1 MDNIQPLTYAIISI
15 AFAIGFASFLGRWYS
30 RALIIRSFGWD
41 DVFSVILMLVNI
53 MQQAILYLFLHYGCG
68 KHVETLNPYQ
78 LEQIT
83 KWLFYEEIF
92 YMFMH
97 WSIKHTFL
105 MFYLRLS
112 PNHTFRRLVWAT
124 MVLNTAFMVV
134 NWLLAFLQCI
144 PMDAIFHPERH
155 PDAKCI
161 NKNLLLM
168 GPSVLV
174 SRPLFFNP
182 NGAVGRKSDLT
193 GVSCFSLLQNMISD
207 VIILVLP
214 IHTVMG
220 LQMSPRRK
228 FGVVSIMGFGASAVI
243 VAACRFIVLHELGHD
258 PDISFI
264 LGKMVIVAG
273 IEVQCAVVAV
283 NLPSM
288 KALWSKVVGGTGY
301 AKDSENSGAPSGG
314 SHELSSPS
322 NSKRKGGKGHWA
334 GPIADVSITNQ
345 IATQRG
351 TDSEEELCRKGT
363 AQENIQV
370 TSTFRVSRDGS
381 NIV

>member
-53 MQQAILYLFLHYGCG
+53 MQQTILYLFLHYGCG

-161 NKNLLLM
+161 NKSLLLM
-168 GPSVLV
+168 GPSVL
-174 SRPLFFNP
+174 
-182 NGAVGRKSDLT
+182 
-193 GVSCFSLLQNMISD
+193 NMISD

-314 SHELSSPS
+314 SYELSSPS
-322 NSKRKGGKGHWA
+322 NSKRKGGRGHWA

-370 TSTFRVSRDGS
+370 TSKADEIPGAGVDIGSTNSIMTRYAQQVSGGS
-381 NIV
+381 FLSPGAFL

>member
-15 AFAIGFASFLGRWYS
+15 TFAVGFVSFLGRWYS
-30 RALIIRSFGWD
+30 RALIIRSFGLD
-41 DVFSVILMLVNI
+41 DVFSVILMLVNV

-68 KHVETLNPYQ
+68 KHVKTLNPYQ

-83 KWLFYEEIF
+83 K
-92 YMFMH
+92 
-97 WSIKHTFL
+97 
-105 MFYLRLS
+105 
-112 PNHTFRRLVWAT
+112 TFRRLVWAT
-124 MVLNTAFMVV
+124 MVLNTAFMIV

-161 NKNLLLM
+161 DKNILLM

-174 SRPLFFNP
+174 AFAPY
-182 NGAVGRKSDLT
+182 GAQVLT
-193 GVSCFSLLQNMISD
+193 RASFPPLQNMISD

-228 FGVVSIMGFGASAVI
+228 FGVISVMGFGASAVV
-243 VAACRFIVLHELGHD
+243 VAACRFIVLYELGYN
-258 PDISFI
+258 PDISFV

-273 IEVQCAVVAV
+273 IEVQCAVIAV

-288 KALWSKVVGGTGY
+288 KPLWTKVVGGSGY
-301 AKDSENSGAPSGG
+301 AKSSDNSGENGDG
-314 SHELSSPS
+314 SHELSAPS
-322 NSKRKGGKGHWA
+322 SKRKGEGA
-334 GPIADVSITNQ
+334 TGPAPLPT
-345 IATQRG
+345 
-351 TDSEEELCRKGT
+351 
-363 AQENIQV
+363 
-370 TSTFRVSRDGS
+370 
-381 NIV
+381 

>member
-134 NWLLAFLQCI
+134 NWLLAFLQCM

-161 NKNLLLM
+161 NKNILLM
-168 GPSVLV
+168 GPSVL
-174 SRPLFFNP
+174 
-182 NGAVGRKSDLT
+182 
-193 GVSCFSLLQNMISD
+193 NMISD

-322 NSKRKGGKGHWA
+322 NSKRKGGRGHWA